1 MDFVTDS
8 AEDLCAAM
16 CDNVVPEEPIGWWV
30 FTFGSGQ
37 KHEGYLV
44 KIQGTR
50 NSARKKMFEN
60 YGEDWAFQYSLEEWG
75 EWLRKKPPY
84 LPEEQVLEVIK

>member
-1 MDFVTDS
+1 MEPTTS
-8 AEDLCAAM
+8 AEPKDQ
-16 CDNVVPEEPIGWWV
+16 IGWWI
-30 FTFGSGQ
+30 FTFGQGQ
-37 KHEGYLV
+37 EHAGCIV

-50 NSARKKMFEN
+50 TSSREKMFEK
-60 YGEDWAFQYSLEEWG
+60 YGDKWAFQYSLEEWG